1 MVPIRSLLPLAV
13 LVLWGCQSRAPGAA
27 SSQSVA
33 NPTVK
38 GQIGPSGRGA
48 AFAIRVPTGGGTP
61 LLYRLPGLSPL
72 PNALR
77 GKLPPIERVI
87 GVDPEAAQLFV
98 RTAKRVI
105 LAYDLESGRVDSV
118 VADVQLST
126 LGPDGTL
133 YAVDSKHRVTTLSRR
148 VRLTWPHPLDGDP
161 ADLFGATNERLVATV
176 GGGKPTLIVAA
187 ADQPQA
193 SRPLPAEGD
202 VAASRWGDL
211 VAVASD
217 SGVTLLDP
225 LGRRD
230 AAFVSI
236 SDHPRAL
243 LFSPSGHRVYVGSRS
258 GLGLRVIDRYSL
270 REIDGVALPTPAAA
284 LRLDPLGQWLLAR
297 PTMGDTVWVVNLPI
311 KQLVGGLPTPWLGDL
326 PTIAPDGSLL
336 LRSGDDVATVRPDS
350 LTEVGRITNAASD
363 LWVAT
368 SWAPRGATTPS
379 AAAVAAS
386 DSGAGEGPLYVQVSV
401 SRNATWSQQM
411 ADELTR
417 AGLAAKVL
425 PPATSDEGFRV
436 VLGPYNTRE
445 QAEGIGKK
453 LGRPYWIYHPGQ

>member
-1 MVPIRSLLPLAV
+1 
-13 LVLWGCQSRAPGAA
+13 
-27 SSQSVA
+27 
-33 NPTVK
+33 
-38 GQIGPSGRGA
+38 
-48 AFAIRVPTGGGTP
+48 
-61 LLYRLPGLSPL
+61 
-72 PNALR
+72 
-77 GKLPPIERVI
+77 
-87 GVDPEAAQLFV
+87 
-98 RTAKRVI
+98 
-105 LAYDLESGRVDSV
+105 
-118 VADVQLST
+118 
-126 LGPDGTL
+126 
-133 YAVDSKHRVTTLSRR
+133 
-148 VRLTWPHPLDGDP
+148 
-161 ADLFGATNERLVATV
+161 
-176 GGGKPTLIVAA
+176 
-187 ADQPQA
+187 
-193 SRPLPAEGD
+193 
-202 VAASRWGDL
+202 

>member
-1 MVPIRSLLPLAV
+1 M
-13 LVLWGCQSRAPGAA
+13 
-27 SSQSVA
+27 
-33 NPTVK
+33 
-38 GQIGPSGRGA
+38 
-48 AFAIRVPTGGGTP
+48 
-61 LLYRLPGLSPL
+61 LYRLPGLTPL

-77 GKLPPIERVI
+77 GKLPPVERIV

-105 LAYDLESGRVDSV
+105 LTYDLESGRVDSV
-118 VADVQLST
+118 VGDVELST

-133 YAVDSKHRVTTLSRR
+133 YAVDSKRRVTTLSRR

-161 ADLFGATNERLVATV
+161 ADLFGGTNERLVATV
-176 GGGKPTLIVAA
+176 GGGHPALIVAA
-187 ADQPQA
+187 ADQPAA
-193 SRPLPAEGD
+193 SRPLPADGD

-225 LGRRD
+225 MGRRD
-230 AAFVSI
+230 AAFVPI
-236 SDHPRAL
+236 SDHPRTL

-297 PTMGDTVWVVNLPI
+297 PNVGDTVWVVNLPI

-336 LRSGDDVATVRPDS
+336 LRSGDDVAAMRPDS
-350 LTEVGRITNAASD
+350 LKETGRITNAASD

-368 SWAPRGATTPS
+368 SWAPRGVAPS
-379 AAAVAAS
+379 ATAVAAS
-386 DSGAGEGPLYVQVSV
+386 DSTTGEGPLYVQVSV

-425 PPATSDEGFRV
+425 PPATVDEGFRV
-436 VLGPYNTRE
+436 VLGPYTTRE

>member
-1 MVPIRSLLPLAV
+1 M
-13 LVLWGCQSRAPGAA
+13 
-27 SSQSVA
+27 
-33 NPTVK
+33 PT
-38 GQIGPSGRGA
+38 I
-48 AFAIRVPTGGGTP
+48 GGTP
-61 LLYRLPGLSPL
+61 LLYRLPSLSPL

-118 VADVQLST
+118 VADVVLST

-148 VRLTWPHPLDGDP
+148 VRLMWPHPLDGDP
-161 ADLFGATNERLVATV
+161 ADMFGATNERLVATV
-176 GGGKPTLIVAA
+176 GGAKPALIVAA

-270 REIDGVALPTPAAA
+270 KEIDGVALPTPAAA

-311 KQLVGGLPTPWLGDL
+311 KQLVGGLSTTWLGDL

-379 AAAVAAS
+379 SAAVAAS

-425 PPATSDEGFRV
+425 PPATADEGFRV

>member
-1 MVPIRSLLPLAV
+1 MP
-13 LVLWGCQSRAPGAA
+13 Q
-27 SSQSVA
+27 
-33 NPTVK
+33 
-38 GQIGPSGRGA
+38 
-48 AFAIRVPTGGGTP
+48 
-61 LLYRLPGLSPL
+61 LYRLPGLTLL

-77 GKLPPIERVI
+77 GKLPPAERIVGI
-87 GVDPEAAQLFV
+87 DGEGAQLFV
-98 RTAKRVI
+98 RTAKREV
-105 LAYDLESGRVDSV
+105 LSYDLESGRLDT
-118 VADVQLST
+118 VATDIQLAT

-133 YAVDSKHRVTTLSRR
+133 YAVDGKRRVTTLSRR
-148 VRLTWPHPLDGDP
+148 VRLTWPHPLDSDP
-161 ADLFGATNERLVATV
+161 VEVFGATNERLVATV
-176 GGGKPTLIVAA
+176 GGPHPGLIVAA

-193 SRPLPAEGD
+193 SRALPAEGD

-230 AAFVSI
+230 PSFVPI
-236 SDHPRAL
+236 ADHPRAL
-243 LFSPSGHRVYVGSRS
+243 IFSPSGHRVYVGSRS
-258 GLGLRVIDRYSL
+258 GLGLSVIDRYSL

-297 PTMGDTVWVVNLPI
+297 PTTGDTVWVVNLPI
-311 KQLVGGLPTPWLGDL
+311 KQLVGGFPTTWLGDL

-336 LRSGDDVATVRPDS
+336 LRRGDDVVTVRPDS
-350 LTEVGRITNAASD
+350 LTETGRIEQGAND
-363 LWVAT
+363 LWIAT
-368 SWAPRGATTPS
+368 GWAPRGATTPT
-379 AAAVAAS
+379 AAAIAAS
-386 DSGAGEGPLYVQVSV
+386 DSGGSEGPLYVQVSV

-425 PPATSDEGFRV
+425 PPASADEGFRV
-436 VLGPYNTRE
+436 VLGPYTTRD

>member
-1 MVPIRSLLPLAV
+1 V
-13 LVLWGCQSRAPGAA
+13 VLWGCRTQSPGAP

-33 NPTVK
+33 IPALKSQAGPT
-38 GQIGPSGRGA
+38 GRRA
-48 AFAIRVPTGGGTP
+48 AFVIRVASAGGVP
-61 LLYRLPGLSPL
+61 QLYRLPGLTPVTGV
-72 PNALR
+72 LR
-77 GKLPPIERVI
+77 GKLPAVERVV

-98 RTAKRVI
+98 RTAKREI
-105 LAYDLESGRVDSV
+105 LAYDLESGRVDT
-118 VADVQLST
+118 VASDVQLST

-133 YAVDSKHRVTTLSRR
+133 YAVDGKRRVTTFSRR

-161 ADLFGATNERLVATV
+161 QDVFGATNERLVATI
-176 GGGKPTLIVAA
+176 GGAHPGLIVAA

-193 SRPLPAEGD
+193 SRPVPAEGD

-230 AAFVSI
+230 ASFVPI
-236 SDHPRAL
+236 ADHPRAL
-243 LFSPSGHRVYVGSRS
+243 MFSPSGHRVYVGSRS
-258 GLGLRVIDRYSL
+258 GLGLSVIDRYSL
-270 REIDGVALPTPAAA
+270 KEIDGVALPTPAAA

-297 PTMGDTVWVVNLPI
+297 PTSGDTVWVVNLPI
-311 KQLVGGLPTPWLGDL
+311 KQLVGGLPTSWLGDL
-326 PTIAPDGSLL
+326 PTVSPDGSLL
-336 LRSGDDVATVRPDS
+336 LRRGNDVVAARPDS
-350 LTEVGRITNAASD
+350 LIETGRLVDAAGD
-363 LWVAT
+363 FWAAT
-368 SWAPRGATTPS
+368 GWAPRGATTPT

-386 DSGAGEGPLYVQVSV
+386 DSGANEGPLYVQVSV

-425 PPATSDEGFRV
+425 PPPSADEGFRV
-436 VLGPYNTRE
+436 VLGPYNTRD